1 MTTARSRTWYGH
13 SRRSPRAVAIWL
25 GVGLLAGCSSTAT
38 AHTPRTVTAPAIA
51 PLDTS
56 LSTAT
61 GTWALL
67 AMGYLDQPDNTF
79 WEAFYHP
86 RGGTQWSLRTPPGV
100 ADNGGLVAAVTGT
113 RVTFG
118 FRPSDSLRFSPLA
131 FSADDGRSYSPGLLP
146 AGLGDVPDAL
156 SMSASRA
163 VALVGTQVI
172 ASRPA
177 MSAWHPLTSLA
188 TLQKSSAGQRCGLQ
202 QLTAVAVT
210 GSGVA
215 IGADCSHGGVA
226 GVFTASG
233 STLQAA
239 GPVLGSA
246 AASSAVRV
254 VRLIPYRHG
263 LAALL
268 AIPTSGGAAY
278 EPAWQPTPSG
288 PWTVGRAAA
297 AGPLVSASVTSEGGF
312 TILTGPSAGRLAA
325 SYVEPTTPHWVR
337 LADPPLHTS
346 TVSKA
351 GSRIDAIAVND
362 NTFVDYKLSSGQ
374 WFASQTIKVPVPIGS
389 SS

>member
-1 MTTARSRTWYGH
+1 M
-13 SRRSPRAVAIWL
+13 WL
-25 GVGLLAGCSSTAT
+25 GVGLLAGCGSTPT
-38 AHTPRTVTAPAIA
+38 AHAPQTVTAPLVA

-56 LSTAT
+56 LSTAA

-67 AMGYLDQPDNTF
+67 AMGYLDQPNNTF
-79 WEAFYHP
+79 WEAFYRP

-100 ADNGGLVAAVTGT
+100 ADNGGLVAAVTAT
-113 RVTFG
+113 QVTFG
-118 FRPSDSLRFSPLA
+118 FRPSNSLRFSPLA
-131 FSADDGRSYSPGLLP
+131 VSADDGTSYSPGLLP

-156 SMSASRA
+156 STSDSRA

-188 TLQKSSAGQRCGLQ
+188 TLEKSGAGQRCGPQ

-210 GSGVA
+210 GSGIAV
-215 IGADCSHGGVA
+215 GADCSQGGVA

-233 STLQAA
+233 STLRAD

-246 AASSAVRV
+246 TASSAVRV
-254 VRLIPYRHG
+254 VRLVPYRNG

-268 AIPTSGGAAY
+268 ALATSGGVAY
-278 EPAWQPTPSG
+278 EPAWQPTLTG
-288 PWTVGRAAA
+288 PWTVGQAAA
-297 AGPLVSASVTSEGGF
+297 AGPLVSASVTSDGGF
-312 TILTGPSAGRLAA
+312 TILTGLAAGRLAA
-325 SYVEPTTPHWVR
+325 SYAEPATAHWVR

-362 NTFVDYKLSSGQ
+362 NTFVDYALSAGR
-374 WFASQTIKVPVPIGS
+374 WIASQTIKVPVPIGS
-389 SS
+389 SG